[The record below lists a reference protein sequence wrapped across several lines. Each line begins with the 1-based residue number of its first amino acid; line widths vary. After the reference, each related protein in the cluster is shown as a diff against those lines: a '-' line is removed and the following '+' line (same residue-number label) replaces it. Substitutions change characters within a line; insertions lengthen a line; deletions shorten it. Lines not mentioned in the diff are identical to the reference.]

1 MKMKMEQQLRK
12 DAEEDRGEAMFYIL
26 ALYEKTISQTEQRHK
41 NTDKEKREDQSF
53 FFFYKSL

>member
-1 MKMKMEQQLRK
+1 MKMEQQLRK

>member
-1 MKMKMEQQLRK
+1 MKMEQQLRK

-41 NTDKEKREDQSF
+41 NTDKEKREDQSY